1 MILQTVSFKNNHILI
16 LPIFS
21 KVKRMQKVQAES

>member
-1 MILQTVSFKNNHILI
+1 MILQTINFKNNHILI

-21 KVKRMQKVQAES
+21 KVKRMQKVQAKS